1 MSGTVTSLTTWPVKS
16 LAGGTAHEEVAATPS
31 GLAGDRRHA
40 VRDPRREGPLS
51 ARTAPGL
58 LRWSASA
65 GAQEPLV
72 TAPDGR
78 QWAWSEPGLAQALS
92 DDLDRP
98 VELLHDEQGCADL
111 AASVLVTTVATHRAV
126 EQAFGSALETARWRT
141 NLHLDLDVPALA
153 EHGWEGGRLHVGDVV
168 LRLLHPCKRCT
179 IPTYAP
185 GGLARTPELL
195 RFFSAGEHAGP
206 FGINARVEV
215 PGTLRRG
222 APVRVEPPG

>member
-1 MSGTVTSLTTWPVKS
+1 MIGTVTSLTTWPVKS
-16 LAGGTAHEEVAATPS
+16 LAGGAPLDVVAAGPT
-31 GLAGDRRHA
+31 GLAGDRRYA
-40 VRDPRREGPLS
+40 VRDPRRDGPLS

-58 LRWSASA
+58 LRWSASY
-65 GAQEPLV
+65 GPQEPLV

-78 QWAWSEPGLAQALS
+78 TWAWSEPGLAGALA

-98 VELLHDEQGCADL
+98 VELHHDPQGCADL

-126 EQAFGSALETARWRT
+126 EQAFGAPLETARWRT
-141 NLHLDLDVPALA
+141 NVHLDLDAPPFA
-153 EHGWEGGRLHVGDVV
+153 EHGWEGGRLLVGDVV

-195 RFFSAGEHAGP
+195 RFFSTGEHAGP

-222 APVRVEPPG
+222 APVRWEPA